1 MAGAV
6 AAGRVCFCPQQFCA
20 VKDKDCLRVHRVN
33 FSSRF
38 AYSPTMK
45 GEIDAELLEK
55 IAVHMREGLPCKERK
70 MYNGTKGK

>member
-1 MAGAV
+1 
-6 AAGRVCFCPQQFCA
+6 
-20 VKDKDCLRVHRVN
+20 
-33 FSSRF
+33 
-38 AYSPTMK
+38 MK